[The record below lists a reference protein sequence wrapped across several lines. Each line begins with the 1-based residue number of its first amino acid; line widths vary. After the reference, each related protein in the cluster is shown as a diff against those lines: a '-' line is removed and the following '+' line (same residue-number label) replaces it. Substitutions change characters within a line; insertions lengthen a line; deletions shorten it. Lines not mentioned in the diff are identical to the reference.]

1 MTLIKLKQNWTSG
14 LRTSVRSRIYRL
26 NYGKCILRDEFP
38 VLLPRDYGFWATPY
52 GVELTDNKQRR
63 QNMNLHKY
71 ILYVGLNDKDTKTQ
85 KISLLSAR
93 EVIQNTIVGQGLDGA
108 TISDAIG
115 IYRHDDG
122 TFVTEQSLRVEILFA
137 TEEIITTICEQL
149 KTALN
154 QESIAVES
162 QDIESRLM

>member
-1 MTLIKLKQNWTSG
+1 
-14 LRTSVRSRIYRL
+14 
-26 NYGKCILRDEFP
+26 
-38 VLLPRDYGFWATPY
+38 
-52 GVELTDNKQRR
+52 
-63 QNMNLHKY
+63 MNLHKY

-162 QDIESRLM
+162 KDIESRLM

>member
-1 MTLIKLKQNWTSG
+1 
-14 LRTSVRSRIYRL
+14 
-26 NYGKCILRDEFP
+26 
-38 VLLPRDYGFWATPY
+38 
-52 GVELTDNKQRR
+52 
-63 QNMNLHKY
+63 MNLHKY
-71 ILYVGLNDKDTKTQ
+71 ILYVGLNDKETKTQ
-85 KISLLSAR
+85 KIGLLSAR
-93 EVIQNTIVGQGLDGA
+93 EIIQNTVIGQGLDGA

-115 IYRHDDG
+115 IYKHDDG

-154 QESIAVES
+154 QESIAVET

>member
-1 MTLIKLKQNWTSG
+1 
-14 LRTSVRSRIYRL
+14 
-26 NYGKCILRDEFP
+26 
-38 VLLPRDYGFWATPY
+38 
-52 GVELTDNKQRR
+52 
-63 QNMNLHKY
+63 MNLHKY